1 MATFKPVGYAL
12 IGLGGFAQRAVLP
25 GFMHSKKAKLV
36 ALVSGDRSKAK
47 RLARKFRAGAIYTYE
62 ELPACLSNPQV
73 EAVYIATNNGSH
85 ARYAVQA
92 ANAGRHVLCEKPMAN
107 TVEECRQMLQTSR
120 ASNVRLMIAYRKYFE
135 PASLK
140 LKKLI
145 TSGKLGR
152 LKYIHSAFGIVIR
165 ARGEA
170 GAWHLDP
177 KLAGG
182 GALPDVGVYCVNTI
196 RWLVGKEPLEVSAYQ
211 WTTDPET
218 FSKVDEHIAFRLN
231 FPAGLVAQATASFSA
246 AQSSFLQVHGEKGW
260 AALNPAYP
268 WSEERCLFGKTG
280 DRWFE
285 KKFKVIDELSLEI
298 DAFADSIRRQR
309 EPEPNGTQGMRDVAV
324 MEAIYQ
330 SAREGRTVS
339 ITMPE

>member
-1 MATFKPVGYAL
+1 MAAIKPVGYAV
-12 IGLGGFAQRAVLP
+12 IGLGGFAQRTILP
-25 GFMHSKKAKLV
+25 GFRHSKKAKLA
-36 ALVSGDRSKAK
+36 ALVSGDLAKAK
-47 RLARKFRAGAIYTYE
+47 RLAAKFGAEAFYTYE
-62 ELPACLSNPQV
+62 DLPICFSHPQV

-85 ARYAVQA
+85 AQYAVQA
-92 ANAGRHVLCEKPMAN
+92 GNAAKHVLCEKPMA
-107 TVEECRQMLQTSR
+107 TSVEECRQMLAACH
-120 ASNVRLMIAYRKYFE
+120 ASGVRLMIAYRKYFE
-135 PASLK
+135 PSSLE

-165 ARGEA
+165 ARGQA

-177 KLAGG
+177 KLSGG
-182 GALPDVGVYCVNTI
+182 GSLPDVGVYCVNTI
-196 RWLVGKEPLEVSAYQ
+196 RWLVGTEPLEASAYQ

-218 FSKVDEHIAFRLN
+218 FSQVDENMAFRLN
-231 FPAGLVAQATASFSA
+231 FPHGLVAQATSSFGT

-268 WSEERCLFGKTG
+268 YSEERCLFGKMG
-280 DRWFE
+280 ERWFE
-285 KKFKVIDELSLEI
+285 KKFKVIDELALEI
-298 DAFADSIRRQR
+298 DAFADCIRSQR
-309 EPEPNGTQGMRDVAV
+309 EPEPNGVQGMRDVAV

-330 SAREGRTVS
+330 SAREGRTVA

>member
-1 MATFKPVGYAL
+1 MAAFKPVGYAV
-12 IGLGGFAQRAVLP
+12 IGLGGFAQGAILP
-25 GFMHSKKAKLV
+25 GFGHSKKAKLV

-47 RLARKFRAGAIYTYE
+47 RFATKFHAGAFYTYE
-62 ELPACLSNPQV
+62 ELPACFSNPQV

-85 ARYAVQA
+85 AHYAVQA
-92 ANAGRHVLCEKPMAN
+92 ASAAKHVLCEKPMAN
-107 TVEECRQMLQTSR
+107 SVEECRQMLEACR
-120 ASNVRLMIAYRKYFE
+120 ASDVRLMIAYRKYFE
-135 PASLK
+135 PASLE

-145 TSGKLGR
+145 TSGRLGR
-152 LKYIHSAFGIVIR
+152 LKYIHSAFGIVLR
-165 ARGEA
+165 ARGKS

-177 KLAGG
+177 KLSGG

-196 RWLVGKEPLEVSAYQ
+196 RWLVGEEPLEASAYQ

-218 FSKVDEHIAFRLN
+218 FSKVDESIAFRLN
-231 FPAGLVAQATASFSA
+231 FPHGLVAQATSSFSA

-268 WSEERCLFGKTG
+268 YDEERCLFGKTG
-280 DRWFE
+280 ERWFE
-285 KKFKVIDELSLEI
+285 KKFKVIDELSLEL
-298 DAFADSIRRQR
+298 DAFADSIRGNR
-309 EPEPNGTQGMRDVAV
+309 EPRPNGVQGMRDVAV

-330 SAREGRTVS
+330 SAREGRTVP

>member
-1 MATFKPVGYAL
+1 
-12 IGLGGFAQRAVLP
+12 LP
-25 GFMHSKKAKLV
+25 GFRHSKKAKLV

-47 RLARKFRAGAIYTYE
+47 RLATKFHAGAFYTYE
-62 ELPACLSNPQV
+62 ELPACFSNPQV

-85 ARYAVQA
+85 AHYAVQA
-92 ANAGRHVLCEKPMAN
+92 ANAGEHVLCEKPMAN
-107 TVEECRQMLQTSR
+107 SVEECRQMLAACR
-120 ASNVRLMIAYRKYFE
+120 ASGVRLMIAYRKYFE
-135 PASLK
+135 PASLE
-140 LKKLI
+140 LKKLVR
-145 TSGKLGR
+145 SGRLGR

-165 ARGEA
+165 GRGKA

-196 RWLVGKEPLEVSAYQ
+196 RWLVGEEPLEVSAYQ

-218 FSKVDEHIAFRLN
+218 FSQVDENIAFRLN
-231 FPAGLVAQATASFSA
+231 FPHGLVAQATSSFSA

-268 WSEERCLFGKTG
+268 WDEERCLFGKTG

-285 KKFKVIDELSLEI
+285 KKFKIIDELSLEL

-309 EPEPNGTQGMRDVAV
+309 EPEPNGVQGMRDVAV

-330 SAREGRTVS
+330 SAREGRTVP